1 MKTTYLDSIVNKAEK
16 MLLEGY
22 PQHKILDHIVKG
34 AEQIEG
40 KGAVVSILLLDSEG
54 LLRNG
59 SSPQLPYDY
68 LTAIDGIKP
77 NKNVGTCA
85 SAAASG
91 EMVTTIDFMSD
102 EKWSELRH
110 LPLALGFKAAWSMP
124 IKDSKGEVI
133 GTFGTYFRTNRQP
146 SEDEIE
152 AISLLTK
159 TVAHILEK
167 D

>member
-1 MKTTYLDSIVNKAEK
+1 
-16 MLLEGY
+16 
-22 PQHKILDHIVKG
+22 
-34 AEQIEG
+34 
-40 KGAVVSILLLDSEG
+40 
-54 LLRNG
+54 
-59 SSPQLPYDY
+59 
-68 LTAIDGIKP
+68 
-77 NKNVGTCA
+77 
-85 SAAASG
+85 
-91 EMVTTIDFMSD
+91 MVTTIDFMSD
-102 EKWSELRH
+102 EQWSELRH

-152 AISLLTK
+152 AISVLTK